1 MDLDND
7 RFFENLNVL
16 SNESFIQDQ
25 ITNLAKINTLNGVI
39 DPHLSE
45 KAGLD
50 KLLEVLLSKPV
61 FIEIFKL
68 LPVAIQIADN
78 NGIIKYINRAYTE
91 LFGHT
96 EKDRIGKSIFEL
108 TPEGAL
114 AAVLRTN
121 KTIFNFRRKDIY
133 NHLISNASLIVCEQE
148 VIGALGITYDEKD
161 LIAFIK
167 NLREKEFIIGKLSE
181 KIMNLGS
188 AKYTFDDLIYKCPK
202 MENLV
207 LSSKEVALT
216 DTTVLI
222 SGETGTGKEIIANAI
237 HNASRRAKKQFVSI
251 NCSAIPKELLESEF
265 FGHEKGAFT
274 GATKNK
280 IGKFELAS
288 GGTLFLDEIGDM
300 DLGLQTKILKAIEE
314 KNIQRVGGVENIP
327 IDIRIISATN
337 RDLENMAK
345 RNLFRQDL
353 YFRLNVFNIEIPP
366 LRERKEDLE
375 YLAQFIINKICK
387 KLGKCVPKLSDKAFS
402 TLYEYDWPGNI
413 RELENVLE
421 RAIINCRGSKEI
433 SIEDLN
439 HYVSNDYFVIKD
451 DQPDSIMPLEKAE
464 IMLIKNAIKKHGSSY
479 EGKREAAKTLGISL
493 ATLYNKI
500 NKYKIEIN
508 N

>member
-1 MDLDND
+1 
-7 RFFENLNVL
+7 
-16 SNESFIQDQ
+16 
-25 ITNLAKINTLNGVI
+25 
-39 DPHLSE
+39 
-45 KAGLD
+45 
-50 KLLEVLLSKPV
+50 
-61 FIEIFKL
+61 
-68 LPVAIQIADN
+68 
-78 NGIIKYINRAYTE
+78 
-91 LFGHT
+91 
-96 EKDRIGKSIFEL
+96 
-108 TPEGAL
+108 
-114 AAVLRTN
+114 
-121 KTIFNFRRKDIY
+121 
-133 NHLISNASLIVCEQE
+133 
-148 VIGALGITYDEKD
+148 
-161 LIAFIK
+161 
-167 NLREKEFIIGKLSE
+167 
-181 KIMNLGS
+181 
-188 AKYTFDDLIYKCPK
+188 
-202 MENLV
+202 
-207 LSSKEVALT
+207 
-216 DTTVLI
+216 
-222 SGETGTGKEIIANAI
+222 
-237 HNASRRAKKQFVSI
+237 NASRRAKKQFISI

-300 DLGLQTKILKAIEE
+300 DLSLQTKILKAIEE